1 MTKYKTVVLVLPLVF
16 GLTALTVPR
25 QSGNSS
31 SSVAEPQRKAVDLN
45 NFPIVSFSAAEQT
58 DAQRKARGEKRNK
71 STWNVHSDDPSD
83 STVKVDSVDVHLPA
97 LPTEQASAI
106 VIGTIT
112 YAKAYLSN
120 DKTGVYSTFTVLIH
134 EVLKNPEK
142 LKVGNLVEAEREGGR
157 VQFSSGRVH
166 LYMVSEQD
174 MPRVGGRYLLFL
186 MKQIVSQSL
195 KF

>member
-106 VIGTIT
+106 VIGTD
-112 YAKAYLSN
+112 YLC
-120 DKTGVYSTFTVLIH
+120 
-134 EVLKNPEK
+134 
-142 LKVGNLVEAEREGGR
+142 
-157 VQFSSGRVH
+157 
-166 LYMVSEQD
+166 
-174 MPRVGGRYLLFL
+174 
-186 MKQIVSQSL
+186 QSL
-195 KF
+195 SVER